1 MDRREL
7 LKTLAAVPAL
17 SRANANAQ
25 LPDWT
30 PLLTRV
36 TDLIIPRSDTP
47 GAVDAG
53 VPAIIEALVQRRPA
67 ARRELEV
74 GLADLAAK
82 RFLELSE
89 PEQIALLQSIETTSF
104 FKLIKDLTI
113 DAYYSTPEGLAKEL
127 GWHGN
132 TYLEEFP
139 GCTHKEHQE

>member
-17 SRANANAQ
+17 SRAHAQ
-25 LPDWT
+25 QPYRA
-30 PLLTRV
+30 PLLARV

-53 VPAIIEALVQRRPA
+53 VPAIIEALVQRRPTVKS
-67 ARRELEV
+67 ELDA
-74 GLADLAAK
+74 GLDDLAAK
-82 RFLELSE
+82 RFLELTE
-89 PEQIALLQSIETTSF
+89 PQQIVLLQSVETTTF

>member
-17 SRANANAQ
+17 SRAHAQ
-25 LPDWT
+25 QPDRT
-30 PLLTRV
+30 PLLARV

-53 VPAIIEALVQRRPA
+53 VPAIIEGLVLRRPKA
-67 ARRELEV
+67 KSELDA
-74 GLADLAAK
+74 GLDDLAAK
-82 RFLELSE
+82 RFLELTE
-89 PEQIALLQSIETTSF
+89 PDQIALLQSIETTPF
-104 FKLIKDLTI
+104 FKLVKDLTI